1 MSPTHEKQHA
11 RSMVTDL
18 AIHFTARAPD
28 IESPPDC
35 LPFPAGPLLPREE
48 TLMPALIP
56 HGLFPRDRIELAYS
70 LFPKD
75 KGEQHG
81 LDKEYLGLTWRLHT
95 LSCFTW
101 GQLHGRPLVT
111 PGPQV
116 NVEAAVFKSWAS
128 LLTRQSSDLTEE
140 AFRLRR
146 DKPLELLLERLNDTS
161 QRSSKAA
168 KGRDRL
174 ENVYTPPQYT
184 CRCHPGGRVSG
195 PRVKIDQE
203 LAATGRVAC
212 KADPW
217 GMLQR
222 FWFKQL
228 HSHHTQ
234 AWDLG
239 LSLKYILPYHRA
251 ALGVLH
257 ALRRQP
263 SHPLAPV
270 ARALTVARLLPPSNP
285 KLLKA
290 WYQRLGSPLWTTTVW
305 PEGRPLPSALC
316 PGTLGI
322 PSNDLA
328 AMLEIRAEMG
338 LSERV
343 VRAVD
348 TLAREVASL
357 LTDPW
362 VATQLAWKKEEVDAL
377 QRRLNEESKP
387 RKRSEFLELMDH
399 FHQFPDVLNRR
410 RATQKCLQ
418 WAVQDW
424 HVRSNAAQTLLAD
437 RNKP

>member
-1 MSPTHEKQHA
+1 MSPALKKQHA
-11 RSMVTDL
+11 FSITDL
-18 AIHFTARAPD
+18 ANHFTAPAPGMV
-28 IESPPDC
+28 SPPDC
-35 LPFPAGPLLPREE
+35 LPFPAGPLLPRQE

-56 HGLFPRDRIELAYS
+56 HGLTNQDRIELAYS
-70 LFPKD
+70 LFPKE
-75 KGEQHG
+75 KGAQRG
-81 LDKEYLGLTWRLHT
+81 LDKQYLGLIWRLHT
-95 LSCFTW
+95 LSCLTW
-101 GQLHGRPLVT
+101 VDLHGRPLIT
-111 PGPQV
+111 PGPKI
-116 NVEAAVFKSWAS
+116 NMEAAVFMAWAS
-128 LLTRQSSDLTEE
+128 RLTKPSDQSIEVFE
-140 AFRLRR
+140 GRR
-146 DKPLELLLERLNDTS
+146 NKPLELLRERLEDTS

-168 KGRDRL
+168 TQRARL
-174 ENVYTPPQYT
+174 EKVYTPPQYT
-184 CRCHPGGRVSG
+184 CRCHPGGQVSG
-195 PRVKIDQE
+195 PRVEINLE
-203 LAATGRVAC
+203 LAATGKVAC

-290 WYQRLGSPLWTTTVW
+290 WYQRLGSPLWTTTQW
-305 PEGRPLPSALC
+305 PAGRPLPLALC

-328 AMLEIRAEMG
+328 AMLEMRVELG
-338 LSERV
+338 LSEQV
-343 VRAVD
+343 IRAVD

-362 VATQLAWKKEEVDAL
+362 VTTKLAWEKEEVDAL

-387 RKRSEFLELMDH
+387 RKRSEFLKLMDH
-399 FHQFPDVLNRR
+399 LHQFPDVLNRR

-424 HVRSNAAQTLLAD
+424 HVRSQAAQTLLD